1 MIPQYTK
8 NKMKNILKNSDITYF
23 EPQNASNYEGYG
35 NSFYYKVGSRVHLH
49 IGIKIENTANTQIY
63 TLPEKYR
70 PFAIAVAIGTGSSF
84 SNFASIQVDN
94 QGKVYVNSQHGYA
107 NIDIEYDTLNN

>member
-8 NKMKNILKNSDITYF
+8 NKLKNSDITYF

-63 TLPEKYR
+63 TLPEQYR
-70 PFAIAVAIGTGSSF
+70 PFVIAVAIGTGSSF
-84 SNFASIQVDN
+84 TNLSTGQVDN
-94 QGKVYVNSQHGYA
+94 QGRVYVNSQYGYA